1 MWKSSRPTTLYMV
14 RDSIFENSPAN
25 TLNRKHQVILTRLR
39 IGHTNYIHI
48 YLIQKEEPK
57 KCETCNTD
65 ITIKHILIDRPKY
78 RDKRRQHK
86 ITNDRSQRSTQQ
98 KRSSYQIPSKIFK
111 RYQFITNN
119 LISIC
124 NVIHQYNYL
133 GQLYKHCIVANNPQR
148 WMQH

>member
-86 ITNDRSQRSTQQ
+86 ITNDLKEALNKKEALTKSLLKFLSDINLL
-98 KRSSYQIPSKIFK
+98 QII
-111 RYQFITNN
+111 
-119 LISIC
+119 
-124 NVIHQYNYL
+124 
-133 GQLYKHCIVANNPQR
+133 
-148 WMQH
+148 